1 MRLFMSTKEG
11 NPNNNNYVLLYRNS
25 VGKFTAELWSYGRM
39 VAEKNIT
46 DDTAVELKE
55 GADYSKTT
63 AAYVKHFRY
72 AMEKQ

>member
-46 DDTAVELKE
+46 DDTAV
-55 GADYSKTT
+55 S
-63 AAYVKHFRY
+63 F
-72 AMEKQ
+72 